1 METISTKILKA
12 KKFHRCDYC
21 NQKIDLGEKYTNQ
34 FNRVS
39 EGVYTWKSHLH
50 CDEIALKLKM
60 HDQADEGVSSD
71 DFFEHIQ
78 CEFSHIM
85 SEVYNEIYESETYKI
100 PPFSEQLTLVL
111 NHHQI
116 KH

>member
-1 METISTKILKA
+1 MKA

-21 NQKIDLGEKYTNQ
+21 NQKIDLGETYSNQ

-50 CDEIALKLKM
+50 CDEIASKLKM
-60 HDQADEGVSSD
+60 HDDADDGVSAD
-71 DFFEHIQ
+71 DFYEYIRN
-78 CEFSHIM
+78 EFMQIM
-85 SEVYNEIYESETYKI
+85 SDSYNEIYERQSYKI
-100 PPFSEQLTLVL
+100 PPFTEQLNFVL